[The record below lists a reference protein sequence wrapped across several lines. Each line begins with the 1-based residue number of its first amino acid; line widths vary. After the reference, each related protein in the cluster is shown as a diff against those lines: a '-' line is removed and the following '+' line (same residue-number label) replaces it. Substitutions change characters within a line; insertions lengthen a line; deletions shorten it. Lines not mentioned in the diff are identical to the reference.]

1 MRQRTLGARTNRILR
16 KGGSEVRAS
25 LGRADDELIVR
36 MTGLLEDNYNRRK
49 SGITII
55 NEAGGS
61 RRHHDGGNDI
71 SSKIFWVRQFS

>member
-16 KGGSEVRAS
+16 KGGSEVRAGR
-25 LGRADDELIVR
+25 GRADDELIVR

-49 SGITII
+49 GGITII
-55 NEAGGS
+55 VEAGGS

-71 SSKIFWVRQFS
+71 SSKIFRVRQFS